1 MKVFFRFEYLKKAN
15 QKLKIKR
22 KLRFNK
28 LINKKTSKVEL
39 TKVRAKV

>member
-1 MKVFFRFEYLKKAN
+1 MFFRLEYLEKAN
-15 QKLKIKR
+15 QKSKIKR
-22 KLRFNK
+22 TLRFNK